1 MLGKRS
7 KDQCGNK
14 NLNSYGRRSIIIF
27 NIHFWGDRGWIF
39 VKTICQ
45 IINFY
50 LIPKGETYLS
60 QWLHTAFN
68 LYKAGLLVQWKLSE
82 VHLTCERTSHSE
94 KNQSTESIVRNIW
107 YWQFKYFTVSN
118 LLSELF
124 GIFFKNKD
132 VRFFHYLF
140 LTELW
145 NTWDEVI
152 RSTDLHLMTEREIPN
167 QILGFKYSS
176 WIDKL
181 MSW

>member
-45 IINFY
+45 IINNY

-94 KNQSTESIVRNIW
+94 KKIKVLKVLIEIYGIES
-107 YWQFKYFTVSN
+107 YFTDFLSLFPIYLVNFLAYFLKTRMYVS
-118 LLSELF
+118 F
-124 GIFFKNKD
+124 TI
-132 VRFFHYLF
+132 
-140 LTELW
+140 
-145 NTWDEVI
+145 
-152 RSTDLHLMTEREIPN
+152 
-167 QILGFKYSS
+167 
-176 WIDKL
+176 
-181 MSW
+181 

>member
-82 VHLTCERTSHSE
+82 VHLTCVRTSHSV
-94 KNQSTESIVRNIW
+94 KKSTESIVGKKTQYAIW
-107 YWQFKYFTVSN
+107 YGNLFYCDFSVLVSD
-118 LLSELF
+118 LLSEVF
-124 GIFFKNKD
+124 GIFFKYKD
-132 VRFFHYLF
+132 IRFFPYLI
-140 LTELW
+140 LTEY
-145 NTWDEVI
+145 
-152 RSTDLHLMTEREIPN
+152 EIPG
-167 QILGFKYSS
+167 QKI
-176 WIDKL
+176 
-181 MSW
+181 

>member
-39 VKTICQ
+39 VKSICQ

-68 LYKAGLLVQWKLSE
+68 LYKAELLVQWKLSE

-94 KNQSTESIVRNIW
+94 KKNQSTENIVRNIW
-107 YWQFKYFTVSN
+107 YWKLFYWFPVLVSN

-124 GIFFKNKD
+124 GIFF
-132 VRFFHYLF
+132 
-140 LTELW
+140 
-145 NTWDEVI
+145 
-152 RSTDLHLMTEREIPN
+152 
-167 QILGFKYSS
+167 
-176 WIDKL
+176 
-181 MSW
+181 